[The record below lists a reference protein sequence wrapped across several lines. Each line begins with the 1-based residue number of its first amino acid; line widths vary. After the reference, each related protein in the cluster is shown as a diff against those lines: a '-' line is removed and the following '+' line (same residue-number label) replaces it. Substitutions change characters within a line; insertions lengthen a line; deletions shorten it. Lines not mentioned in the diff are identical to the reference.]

1 MAHGIAGQVVGRDM
15 AAVAWWRTRVVLGRW
30 AAGGGTLLMNKKE
43 FLAQKIKR
51 NRSAVSDGLSDTRRV
66 YRIVA
71 CVMFSRA

>member
-30 AAGGGTLLMNKKE
+30 AAGPRGGRDIADEQKGILSP
-43 FLAQKIKR
+43 KIKR

-66 YRIVA
+66 Y
-71 CVMFSRA
+71 S